1 MKQLILMQILKNND
15 GFKSFNYK
23 AKLIGNAVAEGANGI
38 LKKCSNFCVT
48 EIFKSFLEITRN
60 AID

>member
-1 MKQLILMQILKNND
+1 MQILKNND